1 MSSAIKNHID
11 SLPERRED
19 FPDNKIAEK
28 NMKSAWRLWA
38 KAIGE
43 KEGTTD
49 READKIAIIR
59 SIIVLVNFITCFVI
73 VAGNIHNW

>member
-1 MSSAIKNHID
+1 MLSAGLQSKLIHWRISLDKIKG
-11 SLPERRED
+11 
-19 FPDNKIAEK
+19 
-28 NMKSAWRLWA
+28 AWRLWA

-59 SIIVLVNFITCFVI
+59 SVIVLVNFITCFVI
-73 VAGNIHNW
+73 VAGNINNWS